1 MNETLYELL
10 DEIDGDYKE
19 LTPSF
24 AVKDL
29 QSADWTLRKILRAQ
43 HNIEER
49 RAAADAVRARVAK
62 WEEEANGPDF
72 ATIAFMQSKLEPY
85 IADSL
90 QGEKR
95 RSVKLPSGTA
105 GFRASP
111 DRVEVEDEA
120 AALAWC
126 EANLPAAVKTKKY
139 LSLTE
144 IKASLKAGGAMP
156 EAVRL
161 VGGETRFY
169 VKETDEQ

>member
-24 AVKDL
+24 AVKDIA
-29 QSADWTLRKILRAQ
+29 SADWTLRKILRAQ

-49 RAAADAVRARVAK
+49 EITAEAVRAKLNK
-62 WEEEANGPDF
+62 WLAEANKPDL
-72 ATIAFMQSKLEPY
+72 ATIEFMQGKLESY
-85 IADSL
+85 VSDTL

-111 DRVEVEDEA
+111 EHVEVQDEA

-144 IKASLKAGGAMP
+144 IKASIKAGGAMP

-161 VGGETRFY
+161 AGGETRFY
-169 VKETDEQ
+169 VKEENE

>member
-1 MNETLYELL
+1 MNDTLL
-10 DEIDGDYKE
+10 DLFDELEGGDKE

-49 RAAADAVRARVAK
+49 EITAEAVRTKLDK
-62 WEEEANGPDF
+62 WLAEANKPDL
-72 ATIAFMQSKLEPY
+72 ATIEFMQGKLEPY

-111 DRVEVEDEA
+111 ERVEVEDEA
-120 AALAWC
+120 AALTWC
-126 EANLPAAVKTKKY
+126 EANLPAAVKVKKY

-144 IKASLKAGGAMP
+144 IKASIKAGSAMP

-169 VKETDEQ
+169 VKESEE